1 MICSCREWSDN
12 TLKQNIER
20 EKIYNKE
27 YPRTTYIIT
36 SVVGNSIVFS
46 SSSFVAAQDK
56 KIYTDISGYYLRRP
70 QGTLKGFILIV
81 YKIAPHAER

>member
-1 MICSCREWSDN
+1 
-12 TLKQNIER
+12 
-20 EKIYNKE
+20 
-27 YPRTTYIIT
+27 
-36 SVVGNSIVFS
+36 VVGNSIVFS